1 MILQP
6 PRSTRTETLF
16 PYTTLL
22 RYRLPAGNSN
32 RLCAKMVKERFAKRP
47 GGSRDDGETVRYFGL
62 SKPALPA
69 VANHHGEGEQT
80 SRERHDDH
88 QFEEPPD
95 RKPERE
101 RCKELHVAAAHQAE
115 GEEDRKSTRLNSS
128 HY

>member
-1 MILQP
+1 MRI
-6 PRSTRTETLF
+6 SDWSSDVCSSD
-16 PYTTLL
+16 
-22 RYRLPAGNSN
+22 LPAGNSI

-95 RKPERE
+95 RK
-101 RCKELHVAAAHQAE
+101 
-115 GEEDRKSTRLNSS
+115 DRKSTRLNSS
-128 HY
+128 H

>member
-1 MILQP
+1 
-6 PRSTRTETLF
+6 
-16 PYTTLL
+16 
-22 RYRLPAGNSN
+22 
-32 RLCAKMVKERFAKRP
+32 MVKERFAKRP

-69 VANHHGEGEQT
+69 VANHHGEGAQT

-101 RCKELHVAAAHQAE
+101 RCKELHVAAAHQAH
-115 GEEDRKSTRLNSS
+115 GEAPGEDDERASPKAQPERAARPPP
-128 HY
+128 HPR